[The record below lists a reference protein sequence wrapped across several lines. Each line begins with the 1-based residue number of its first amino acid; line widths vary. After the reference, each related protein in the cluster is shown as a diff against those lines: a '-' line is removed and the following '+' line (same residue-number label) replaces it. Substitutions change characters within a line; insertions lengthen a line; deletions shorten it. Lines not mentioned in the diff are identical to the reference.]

1 MSIRKI
7 EKSEI
12 DFSKIYGNQQN
23 AMEQNGNTVKAKE
36 EYWGDTDD
44 LYFDEETGMV
54 SEGGVGLGYIN
65 KNDLIRDIKPEVNP
79 GQVPD
84 HTQLHNGGHESADAT
99 TPSVETG
106 DPSTYYNGSY
116 REGSERK
123 TVDSNYI
130 SYEEEGE
137 GSTIAPIM
145 STENTDDGEIK
156 DIKIEEPVVEDTPQ
170 VTEPDISPISEVDMS
185 DIVPDVP
192 EETPV
197 VEPQPEVQ
205 PEPQSNVTPTD
216 RVGTVVIPE
225 SIPQTGIIENY
236 TNYDYFY
243 GKWTKGSAQRNLS
256 EVWNAAGRTN
266 DKGIATLNGRYLVA
280 VVTTFGQVGDN
291 IDVTLENGTVIP
303 CTIADAK
310 GEDRYNRGSRNV
322 ADWGHVYNGKADI
335 IEWESMGNQSVI
347 QAEEW
352 LGQKVVSITNNGSVL
367 Q

>member
-12 DFSKIYGNQQN
+12 DFSKIYGNQQS
-23 AMEQNGNTVKAKE
+23 AMAQNGNTVKAKE

-54 SEGGVGLGYIN
+54 SEGGVGLGFIN
-65 KNDLIRDIKPEVNP
+65 KNDLIKDIEPKVDP
-79 GQVPD
+79 GHAPD
-84 HTQLHNGGHESADAT
+84 HTQLHNSGHESDNAT
-99 TPSVETG
+99 APSVQPG

-116 REGSERK
+116 REDSERK
-123 TVDSNYI
+123 VADNGYV

-137 GSTIAPIM
+137 GSSIAPIM
-145 STENTDDGEIK
+145 SSENVDDGEIK
-156 DIKIEEPVVEDTPQ
+156 DIKIEEPEVTETPQ
-170 VTEPDISPISEVDMS
+170 TTEPDSSTISEIEMS

-192 EETPV
+192 EET
-197 VEPQPEVQ
+197 QPEVQ
-205 PEPQSNVTPTD
+205 PQPEPQANVTPTD
-216 RVGTVVIPE
+216 RVGRVDVPE
-225 SIPQTGIIENY
+225 SVPQTGIIENY

-243 GKWTKGSAQRNLS
+243 GKWTRGSAQRNLS

-280 VVTTFGQVGDN
+280 VAPVFGTVGDN
-291 IDVTLENGTVIP
+291 IDVELENGTVIP

-310 GEDRYNRGSRNV
+310 GNDRFNRGSSDV
-322 ADWGHVYNGKADI
+322 AYWGHTYNNKADI

-347 QAEEW
+347 QADEW
-352 LGQKVVSITNNGSVL
+352 AGQKVKSITNQGSIL
-367 Q
+367 